1 MGYKV
6 KAKQMGAVLVAA
18 GLLLTGCTSNSSS
31 KSNDD
36 VIKIG
41 ANFELSGAVS
51 SYGSAELDGA
61 KLAIEEINANG
72 GVLGKQ
78 LQLVQFDNKSEVT
91 ETTSV
96 ATRLTDKDKVVA
108 TIGPATSGL
117 TKAAISVANEAKV
130 PLISPSATDD
140 SVTATNTGSVQ
151 PYGFRISFQD
161 SFQGR
166 VMAQFANETL
176 ASKNAIIIMDNTSD
190 YAAGL
195 TKTFKSVY
203 TGTIAATESY
213 AANDTDFSAIVT
225 KVKGLNFDT
234 VFIPGY
240 YGEAGLII
248 KALREAGVTANIIG
262 ADGFDS
268 PELVTLAGAKNLND
282 VYFSAHYTSLDQD
295 AKVQS
300 FITNYKAK
308 YNKEP
313 NTFAALSYDTVY
325 MLADAIERAGSTDSD
340 AITKALEQ
348 TKDFEAVTGSI
359 TIDEMHN
366 PVKSA
371 NVIKLKDGVAVEATK
386 VKP

>member
-1 MGYKV
+1 MGYQTKS
-6 KAKQMGAVLVAA
+6 KHLFAA
-18 GLLLTGCTSNSSS
+18 FMAATMMLTACSSGQA
-31 KSNDD
+31 KSNEDS
-36 VIKIG
+36 IKIG

-51 SYGSAELDGA
+51 SYGNAELEGV
-61 KLAIEEINANG
+61 KLAVEQINANG

-78 LQLVQFDNKSEVT
+78 IQLVELDNKSDVA

-96 ATRLTDKDKVVA
+96 ATRLTDKEKVVA
-108 TIGPATSGL
+108 TVGPATSGL
-117 TKAAISVANEAKV
+117 TKASISVANEAKV
-130 PLISPSATDD
+130 PLVSPSATDD
-140 SVTATNTGSVQ
+140 GVTVTNNGTVQ
-151 PYGFRISFQD
+151 PYGYRISFQD

-166 VMAQFANETL
+166 VMAQFANEKL
-176 ASKNAIIIMDNTSD
+176 NSKNALIIMDNSSD

-203 TGTIAATESY
+203 AGNVVATESY

-225 KVKGLNFDT
+225 KVKGMNFDT

-248 KALREAGVTANIIG
+248 KALREAGVTAPIIG

-268 PELVTLAGAKNLND
+268 PELINLAGAKNLND

-295 AKVQS
+295 PKVQS
-300 FITNYKAK
+300 FIADYKAK
-308 YNKEP
+308 YSKDP
-313 NTFAALSYDTVY
+313 NTFAALGYDTMY
-325 MLADAIERAGSTDSD
+325 LLADAIERAGTTNPED
-340 AITKALEQ
+340 INKALES
-348 TKDFEAVTGSI
+348 TKDFSAVTGSI

-371 NVIKLKDGVAVEATK
+371 NVITLKDGVATEATK